1 MFSIEIME
9 NLCVNCALTS
19 QSFRHF
25 FPFFDFQ
32 ASPFSNIERL
42 YLESLIFLFKYTWV
56 SPLIFLSNRPV
67 FLGRREF
74 IFHRKVMHR
83 VPIFLA
89 FFFPP
94 EGQNTGGIN
103 YVSEGRPGRALSW
116 GWKRKSEKDRGSPR
130 VGEERD
136 GLVAHYQKYYQDRD
150 KDLKKQQL
158 DF

>member
-103 YVSEGRPGRALSW
+103 YVSEGRPGRALS
-116 GWKRKSEKDRGSPR
+116 
-130 VGEERD
+130 
-136 GLVAHYQKYYQDRD
+136 
-150 KDLKKQQL
+150 
-158 DF
+158 